1 MPSLLR
7 KRRATAKDTKPRLL
21 HYVPAGSRMICRS
34 VGMSNKGLRREAGG
48 PMYQQLRQ
56 DLLARIRRGE
66 FEPGSVLP
74 SENQLCEDYGV
85 SVTTAR
91 RAFLE
96 LVKEGVVR
104 RKAGVGTIV
113 ASGLRR
119 AQINFLSIDYVGD
132 SWRQYSSVM
141 GEMIAGVSEHAW
153 HNDATLSILGVKDEE
168 AATYLRGLAEE
179 RATDGVL
186 LRVVNDIRE
195 EHLDILEQAGIPYV
209 VIKRR
214 IPGRKMNYVNSDD
227 VAGARMAAAHLLE
240 LGHRRIGFVCAKPY
254 VTFSQERLA
263 GYKAALEDHGL
274 EVEGELIRTEPHF
287 TQEMGYRAARS
298 LLELPEPPT
307 ALFVASDTMAVGG
320 YEAVQELGYRIP
332 NDVSIVGYD
341 DVALA
346 AALMPPLTTVRTS
359 FYEFGQLSSQL
370 LLELINNRESAPST
384 RMIHPRLI
392 LRSSAAELDADY
404 APAPVDVG
412 SEPGQI
418 EKAQGERLA
427 GEVLVYSGAGG
438 EIDRAIIRACELEG
452 GRVADGISEA
462 EAYDSEA
469 SGAVIGLDLAE
480 GLGHELGRALGQ
492 GRQLSQTLRGQADS
506 LVIAALLRLGDTP
519 AGDAERAAA
528 RAGLQRIVTELSGE
542 QKGEAPR
549 VNGLL
554 IAQRISAPRV
564 EPERIRGALGFLLS
578 ADGREI
584 AGETM
589 VLLGGKGTLTN

>member
-1 MPSLLR
+1 MTTNELS
-7 KRRATAKDTKPRLL
+7 
-21 HYVPAGSRMICRS
+21 
-34 VGMSNKGLRREAGG
+34 REAGG

-66 FEPGSVLP
+66 FGPGSVLP

-113 ASGLRR
+113 ASGVRR
-119 AQINFLSIDYVGD
+119 AQISFLSIDYVGD

-195 EHLDILEQAGIPYV
+195 EHVEILEQSGIPYV
-209 VIKRR
+209 VIKRL

-227 VAGARMAAAHLLE
+227 VDGARMAASHLLE
-240 LGHRRIGFVCAKPY
+240 LGHRRIGFVCAKPH

-263 GYKAALEDHGL
+263 GYKEALLEYGL
-274 EVEGELIRTEPHF
+274 DVDGELIRTEPHF
-287 TQEMGYRAARS
+287 TQEMGYRAVSS
-298 LLELPEPPT
+298 LMELPEPPT
-307 ALFVASDTMAVGG
+307 ALFIASDTMAVGG
-320 YEAVQELGYRIP
+320 YEAVQELGKRIP
-332 NDVSIVGYD
+332 DDISIVGYD

-359 FYEFGQLSSQL
+359 FYEFGQLSAQL
-370 LLELINNRESAPST
+370 LLDLMNNRESHPSSRT
-384 RMIHPRLI
+384 IHPRLI
-392 LRSSAAELDADY
+392 VRSSAAALGARQEPMASV
-404 APAPVDVG
+404 PALRLRQ
-412 SEPGQI
+412 SEEARG
-418 EKAQGERLA
+418 RLA
-427 GEVLVYSGAGG
+427 GEIIVYSGTGR
-438 EIDRAIIRACELEG
+438 ETDRAIVRSCELEG
-452 GRVADGISEA
+452 GLVTESISEEL
-462 EAYDSEA
+462 EAG
-469 SGAVIGLDLAE
+469 SGAGGVVIGVDLQE
-480 GLGHELGRALGQ
+480 GLGHELERALGQ
-492 GRQLSQTLRGQADS
+492 GRQLSHVMRNHAASMVVVATLRP
-506 LVIAALLRLGDTP
+506 RDTP
-519 AGDAERAAA
+519 AGEAEREAA
-528 RAGLQRIVTELSGE
+528 RAGLEQIVRELEREHTVGGSMSGS
-542 QKGEAPR
+542 R

-554 IAQRISAPRV
+554 VTQRITDPRV
-564 EPERIRGALGFLLS
+564 EIERFRGPLGFLLS
-578 ADGREI
+578 GDSGEI
-584 AGETM
+584 AGQTM
-589 VLLGGKGTLTN
+589 VVSGKGTTSD